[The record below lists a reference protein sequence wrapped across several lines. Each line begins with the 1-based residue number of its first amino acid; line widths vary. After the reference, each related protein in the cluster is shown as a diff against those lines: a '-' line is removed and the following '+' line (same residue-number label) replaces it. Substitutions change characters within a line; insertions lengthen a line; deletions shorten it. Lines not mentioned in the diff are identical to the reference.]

1 MGTIRNYLDLVR
13 RAFEITDGTQMLFG
27 IAFGYQDSTVPA
39 NDTRVG
45 RDELSTSVVIRSE

>member
-1 MGTIRNYLDLVR
+1 MGMIRNYPDLVR

-45 RDELSTSVVIRSE
+45 RDELSTSVAIRSE